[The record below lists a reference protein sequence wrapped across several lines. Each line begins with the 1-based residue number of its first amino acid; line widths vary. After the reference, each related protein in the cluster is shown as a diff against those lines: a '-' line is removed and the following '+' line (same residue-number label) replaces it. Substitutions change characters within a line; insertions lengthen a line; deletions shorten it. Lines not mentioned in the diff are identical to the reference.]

1 MSINDDIEPDWIR
14 KYSIVY
20 NSFLVTMLIM
30 IGIISL
36 FSQHPEIS
44 EIENRKLTPF
54 PKFSAQ
60 SLFRGHF
67 TDSLDLYYSD
77 NFPFRDE
84 LVQMAASIKDLG
96 GYEDDI
102 KYYQGGT
109 TEIEPELTL
118 VDSTSSIKIKLDTAK
133 SPVRKDTV
141 KAAPEYNKSASIVVY
156 NGRAIQLFGAAGEAA
171 TRYAEMVNLYKETF
185 PDLDIYCLVAPTPV
199 DFYLPEEYKKRGNVE
214 EQNIESLGEQLDS
227 TIHFVDAY
235 HELQK
240 HTSKYIYFNTDH
252 HWTGLG
258 AYYAYRAFCKTAGLT
273 PVELKDFEKKKVKRK
288 FLGSLYGVTLDK
300 RLRETRD
307 SVEYYRPPVQS
318 RVFRYDK
325 DSARFVKSRM
335 FSNVANYANFIGGDH
350 PAVRIENEE
359 ASGKILIIKD
369 SFGNAV
375 APYLSLHFGT
385 VWVVDYRYFEGNIP
399 DLVKTEG
406 IDAIMFLH
414 NTFAVNS
421 KFTAQR
427 GRYFLNWTPKGK
439 EVVADTIS
447 RQ

>member
-1 MSINDDIEPDWIR
+1 MSINDSAEPEWIR

-20 NSFLVTMLIM
+20 NSFLVTILAT

-36 FSQHPEIS
+36 FAPDAKVS
-44 EIENRKLTPF
+44 EIENRELTPF
-54 PKFSAQ
+54 PKFSMV
-60 SLFRGHF
+60 SLLEGHF

-77 NFPFRDE
+77 NFPFREE
-84 LVQMAASIKDLG
+84 LVQLAATIKDAG
-96 GYEDDI
+96 GIEDDI
-102 KYYQGGT
+102 KYYQAGPAETEPQVTMPDT
-109 TEIEPELTL
+109 TAA
-118 VDSTSSIKIKLDTAK
+118 VRADTARA
-133 SPVRKDTV
+133 PVKKDTV
-141 KAAPEYNKSASIVVY
+141 NVAAEYNKSASVVVY

-171 TRYAEMVNLYKETF
+171 GDYADMVNLYKETF
-185 PDLDIYCLVAPTPV
+185 PELDIYCLVAPTPV

-214 EQNIESLGEQLDS
+214 EKNIALLEGQLDS
-227 TIHFVDAY
+227 AVLFVDAY

-240 HTSKYIYFNTDH
+240 HTGKYIYFNTDH

-258 AYYAYRAFCKTAGLT
+258 AYYAYRAFCKTAGIT
-273 PVELKDFEKKKVKRK
+273 PMELKDFDKKRVKKK
-288 FLGSLYGVTLDK
+288 FLGSLYSATLDK

-307 SVEYYRPPVQS
+307 SVEYYKPPVDV
-318 RVFRYDK
+318 RVFRYNK
-325 DSARFVKSRM
+325 DSARYEKSKL

-350 PAVRIENEE
+350 PVVRIENDS
-359 ASGKILIIKD
+359 ASGEIMMIKD

-385 VWVVDYRYFEGNIP
+385 VWVVDYRYFEGNLT

-406 IDAIMFLH
+406 IDAILFLH

-421 KFTAQR
+421 RFTAYR
-427 GRYFLNWTPKGK
+427 GRYFLNWRPKGK
-439 EVVADTIS
+439 EVVRDSTS

>member
-1 MSINDDIEPDWIR
+1 MSINDDIEPEWIR
-14 KYSIVY
+14 NYSIVY
-20 NSFLVTMLIM
+20 NSFLVTMLAM

-36 FSQHPEIS
+36 FSGNTEVS

-54 PKFSAQ
+54 PKFTAH
-60 SLFRGHF
+60 SLFQGEF
-67 TDSLDLYYSD
+67 TDSLDLFYSD

-84 LVQMAASIKDLG
+84 LVQLAASIKDMG
-96 GYEDDI
+96 GFEDDI
-102 KYYQGGT
+102 KYYQAGPA
-109 TEIEPELTL
+109 EIEPDLA
-118 VDSTSSIKIKLDTAK
+118 VIDTAASIAIDTTK
-133 SPVRKDTV
+133 SPVKKDSV

-171 TRYAEMVNLYKETF
+171 TKYAEMVNLYNETF
-185 PDLDIYCLVAPTPV
+185 PNLDIYCLVAPTPV

-214 EQNIESLGEQLDS
+214 EKNIQTLGEQLDS
-227 TIHFVDAY
+227 TVYFVDAY

-240 HTSKYIYFNTDH
+240 HTEKYIYFNTDH

-258 AYYAYRAFCKTAGLT
+258 AYYAYRAFCKSAGLR
-273 PVELKDFEKKKVKRK
+273 PFELKEFEKKKVKKK

-307 SVEYYRPPVQS
+307 SVEYYRPPVEA
-318 RVFRYDK
+318 RVFRYNR
-325 DSARFVKSRM
+325 DSSRFEKTRM

-350 PAVRIENEE
+350 PIVRIENDS
-359 ASGKILIIKD
+359 ASGTILVIKD

-399 DLVKTEG
+399 DLVKSER

-421 KFTAQR
+421 KFTAYR
-427 GRYFLNWTPKGK
+427 GRYFLNWTPKSK
-439 EVVADTIS
+439 EIVADSTS